1 MKLGYIGL
9 GRMGKNMVLRLLEN
23 GQEVVAWNRSPEPLK
38 EVTAAGATGAA
49 SLEDLIKKLEAPR
62 IIWLMLTAGEVID
75 EFLEKLLPFLNPGDL
90 IIEGANSFYKDTL
103 KRAKKV
109 QESNI
114 HFMDIGV
121 SGGPGGARK
130 GACLMIGGL
139 DEDFKR
145 IEELCKAIAA
155 PDAYRHLGPVG
166 AGHFAKMVHNAIE
179 YGMMESLGEGLS
191 VLKNSPFQYDFV
203 KLLGIYNNR
212 SVVES
217 RLVGWALDAFKEDPA
232 LTNIS
237 SSIGSGGSGK
247 RIPAE
252 ADWTV
257 DEAHE
262 MGIKLPAIED
272 AIKVREESGN
282 DAEDSAEGFRN
293 KVISA
298 MRGQFG
304 QHDVKKVK

>member
-1 MKLGYIGL
+1 MKIGYIGL

-23 GQEVVAWNRSPEPLK
+23 GQQVVAWNRSPDPVK
-38 EVTAAGATGAA
+38 EVVTAGAIGAE
-49 SLEDLIKKLEAPR
+49 SLEDLVKKLEAPR

-75 EFLEKLLPFLNPGDL
+75 EFIEKLLPLLGPGDL

-103 KRAKKV
+103 KRFEKV
-109 QESNI
+109 KPTGV

-130 GACLMIGGL
+130 GACLMIGGSV
-139 DEDFKR
+139 EDYKK
-145 IEELCKAIAA
+145 IEELCQAIAA
-155 PDAYRHLGPVG
+155 PQAYQHLGPVG

-191 VLKNSPFQYDFV
+191 VLKNSPFKYDFI
-203 KLLGIYNNR
+203 KLLEIYNNR

-217 RLVGWALDAFKEDPA
+217 RLVGWALDAFREDPE
-232 LTNIS
+232 LSSIS
-237 SSIGSGGSGK
+237 SAIGSGGSGQ

-257 DEAHE
+257 DEAHA
-262 MGIKLPAIED
+262 MGIKLPAIEE
-272 AIKVREESGN
+272 AIKVREESTH
-282 DAEDSAEGFRN
+282 DQEESPAGFRN

-304 QHDVKKVK
+304 QHAVKKS